1 MTITYMQAIG
11 LNWPNVQCHAQ
22 GSGAV
27 YEDIVWESGEAL
39 PSKEVLDAWIATHPE
54 GIPLTEVTRYQF
66 RKLFTLNERIAVD
79 NAPANVNIPAQYR
92 AALVTVLKDLEL
104 SGVVYLDNPDIQ
116 AGLELLVAVGLLQ
129 ASRVPQILSNTPPAT
144 VGV

>member
-1 MTITYMQAIG
+1 MTITYIQAIG
-11 LNWPNVQCHAQ
+11 LNWPAVQCHAQ
-22 GSGAV
+22 GSGSV
-27 YEDIVWESGEAL
+27 YEDIVWDGGDAL
-39 PSKEVLDAWIATHPE
+39 PSKEVLDAWITTHPE

-79 NAPANVNIPAQYR
+79 NAPSNPNIPAQYR

-104 SGVVYLDNPDIQ
+104 SGVVYLDNPDIR

-129 ASRVPQILSNTPPAT
+129 VARIDQILSNTPPAVT
-144 VGV
+144 GV